1 MYHVFT
7 LSFRF
12 FSFDVYGRG
21 YTRRVGC
28 QRQAQAGGVC
38 RGGARGCLEGRT
50 KSFSGPMSGFAC
62 LRHSPKHPSKGVGQL
77 LKDDIILN
85 YQLLV

>member
-1 MYHVFT
+1 MYMAAAT
-7 LSFRF
+7 R
-12 FSFDVYGRG
+12 DGRG
-21 YTRRVGC
+21 VRGRHRREVF
-28 QRQAQAGGVC
+28 AEAGPGDAW
-38 RGGARGCLEGRT
+38 REGR
-50 KSFSGPMSGFAC
+50 SPSLDQCRGFAC